1 MKYLTQFLRILAFTL
16 AGELLQRLVPLPI
29 PASVYG
35 LVLLFGALNT
45 GLVKLEQ
52 VKDAGGF
59 LISILPILFVSPAV
73 GILDNWEAIR
83 GALIPILALTLL
95 STVLTFGV
103 AGRATQA
110 MMGKEEKP
118 NDASGEH

>member
-45 GLVKLEQ
+45 GLVKLDQ

>member
-35 LVLLFGALNT
+35 LVLLFAALNT

-59 LISILPILFVSPAV
+59 LISILPILIIYLACQKYFVNSQVSA
-73 GILDNWEAIR
+73 G
-83 GALIPILALTLL
+83 
-95 STVLTFGV
+95 FG
-103 AGRATQA
+103 GT
-110 MMGKEEKP
+110 
-118 NDASGEH
+118 